1 VAEIKMRQVYVN
13 GDYKREDEA
22 KVSILDRGL
31 LFSDSI
37 YEVTSVINGKL
48 IDFNHHMKRL
58 DRSMTEL
65 KFKSFI
71 NHDEILE
78 FHRKLIEL
86 NNLKEGMIYTQVTRG
101 AVDRSFD
108 MPKEAIKPT
117 VFAFT
122 QEKKILESDAAKNG
136 IKVMTLEDMR
146 WKRNDIKTTQLLY
159 ASMAKS
165 EATAKGFDDAWM
177 LRQGYVTEG
186 SSNNAW
192 IVKGKIIMTRH
203 SDNLILSGIT
213 REAVLKCAKDL
224 GYEVVAKNF
233 TLQDAQ
239 SANEAFVTSATALV
253 TPVVKINT
261 SQIGDGKPGNFVKAL
276 RAEYIK
282 QALETAI

>member
-1 VAEIKMRQVYVN
+1 
-13 GDYKREDEA
+13 
-22 KVSILDRGL
+22 
-31 LFSDSI
+31 
-37 YEVTSVINGKL
+37 
-48 IDFNHHMKRL
+48 
-58 DRSMTEL
+58 MTEL
-65 KFKSFI
+65 KFKNFI
-71 NHDEILE
+71 NHDEILD

-101 AVDRSFD
+101 VVDRSFD

-117 VFAFT
+117 VLAFS

-159 ASMAKS
+159 ASMTKS

-177 LRQGYVTEG
+177 LRHGYITEG

-192 IVKGKIIMTRH
+192 IVKGKIIMTRY

-213 REAVLKCAKDL
+213 RKAILKCAKDL
-224 GYEVVAKNF
+224 GYEVVIKNF

-239 SANEAFVTSATALV
+239 SANEAFITSAIALV
-253 TPVVKINT
+253 TPVVKINM
-261 SQIGDGKPGNFVKAL
+261 SEIGDGKPGNFVKAL
-276 RAEYIK
+276 RAEYIN
-282 QALETAI
+282 QALKNAI